1 MSARA
6 ASGTPWMLVAATLFA
21 IAWGGNEFTPL
32 LVMYRNEG
40 MDPVVVDSLLFAYV
54 LGIVPGLAVSGPLS
68 DRIGRRPVTLPAP
81 WIGILGS
88 ALLALGGDSPAL
100 LAAGRVLCGIALGI
114 AMAAGGSWLKELS
127 QAPYDT
133 DSDSLAGAR
142 RQGLSL
148 TSGFAIGAI
157 VAGVL
162 AEWAPANHV
171 VPYLVHIALS
181 VPIALLVARVP
192 ETNLR
197 HSTET
202 LAEEADAAAD
212 GIGALV
218 RSPRF
223 LWLVL
228 PLAPWVFGAAATAYA
243 IIPKLLAPVV
253 TGAPIAFSGLL
264 CLVCLGAGFFIQG
277 FVRRL
282 YSPGTILLVQIA
294 CGFIVV
300 GMLLAAL
307 VAGELAHPGLAI
319 AVGLLGA
326 VVLGAGYGTTLQSC
340 LLEVQRLADRRNL
353 AALTAVFYTLAYIGF
368 AFPMILAALA
378 TSLSYSVMLAFGAAV
393 GLIYL
398 LVVTARNHREG
409 GIHVAH

>member
-1 MSARA
+1 MSTTSRM
-6 ASGTPWMLVAATLFA
+6 SGHWMLVAATMFA

-68 DRIGRRPVTLPAP
+68 DRLGRRPVTLPAP
-81 WIGILGS
+81 WIGIAGS
-88 ALLALGGDSPAL
+88 ALLALGGDNPAL

-114 AMAAGGSWLKELS
+114 VMAAGGSWLKELS
-127 QAPYDT
+127 QPPHDPAADI
-133 DSDSLAGAR
+133 LAGAR

-157 VAGVL
+157 VAAVL

-181 VPIALLVARVP
+181 VPLALLLVRAP

-197 HSTET
+197 LVDEPVPAT
-202 LAEEADAAAD
+202 AEVAAA
-212 GIGALV
+212 GLGALL

-228 PLAPWVFGAAATAYA
+228 PMAPWVFGAAGTAYA

-253 TGAPIAFSGLL
+253 TGAPIAFSGVL
-264 CLVCLGAGFFIQG
+264 CLVCLGAGFFVQG

-282 YSPGTILLVQIA
+282 YSPGTITLAQVA
-294 CGFIVV
+294 CGFVAA
-300 GMLLAAL
+300 GMLLAAF
-307 VAGELAHPGLAI
+307 VAGTLSQPAVAI
-319 AVGLLGA
+319 TVGLLGA
-326 VVLGAGYGTTLQSC
+326 IVLGAGYGTTLQSC
-340 LLEVQRLADRRNL
+340 LLEVQRLAGSRNL
-353 AALTAVFYTLAYIGF
+353 AALTAVFYALSYIGF
-368 AFPMILAALA
+368 AFPMILAAL
-378 TSLSYSVMLAFGAAV
+378 SEPLSYSVMLAFGAAV
-393 GLIYL
+393 GLVYL
-398 LVVTARNHREG
+398 AIVTARNRRG
-409 GIHVAH
+409 GIHVTR

>member
-1 MSARA
+1 MSTTSRM
-6 ASGTPWMLVAATLFA
+6 SGHWMLVAATMFA

-68 DRIGRRPVTLPAP
+68 DRLGRRPVTLPAP
-81 WIGILGS
+81 WIGIAGS
-88 ALLALGGDSPAL
+88 ALLALGGHNPAP

-114 AMAAGGSWLKELS
+114 VMAAGGSWLKELS
-127 QAPYDT
+127 QPPHDPAEDT
-133 DSDSLAGAR
+133 LAGAR

-157 VAGVL
+157 VAAVL

-181 VPIALLVARVP
+181 VTLALLLVRAP

-197 HSTET
+197 HDDEPVPATAET
-202 LAEEADAAAD
+202 AAA
-212 GIGALV
+212 GLGTLL

-228 PLAPWVFGAAATAYA
+228 PMAPWVFGAAGTAYA

-264 CLVCLGAGFFIQG
+264 CLVCLGAGFFVQG

-282 YSPGTILLVQIA
+282 YSPGTITLAQVA
-294 CGFIVV
+294 CGFVAA

-307 VAGELAHPGLAI
+307 VAGTLSQPAVAI
-319 AVGLLGA
+319 TVGLLGA

-340 LLEVQRLADRRNL
+340 LLEVQRLAGSRIL
-353 AALTAVFYTLAYIGF
+353 AAFTAVFYALSYIGF
-368 AFPMILAALA
+368 AFPMILAAL
-378 TSLSYSVMLAFGAAV
+378 SECLSYSVMLAFGAAV
-393 GLIYL
+393 GLVYL
-398 LVVTARNHREG
+398 AIVTARNRRG
-409 GIHVAH
+409 GIHVTR

>member
-1 MSARA
+1 
-6 ASGTPWMLVAATLFA
+6 MLVAATMFA

-54 LGIVPGLAVSGPLS
+54 VGIVPGLAVSGPLS
-68 DRIGRRPVTLPAP
+68 DRLGRRPVTLPAP
-81 WIGILGS
+81 WIGIAGS
-88 ALLALGGDSPAL
+88 ALLALGGHNPAP
-100 LAAGRVLCGIALGI
+100 LAAGRALCGIALGI
-114 AMAAGGSWLKELS
+114 VMAAGGSWLKELS
-127 QAPYDT
+127 QSPHGPTADT
-133 DSDSLAGAR
+133 LAGAR

-157 VAGVL
+157 VAAVL

-181 VPIALLVARVP
+181 VPLALLLIRAP
-192 ETNLR
+192 ETNSR
-197 HSTET
+197 HDEPVPPT
-202 LAEEADAAAD
+202 AEAAAARL
-212 GIGALV
+212 GALL

-228 PLAPWVFGAAATAYA
+228 PMAPWVFGAAGTAYA

-264 CLVCLGAGFFIQG
+264 CLACLGAGFFVQG

-282 YSPGTILLVQIA
+282 YSPGTITLAQVA
-294 CGFIVV
+294 CGFVAA

-307 VAGELAHPGLAI
+307 MAGTLAQPAVAI
-319 AVGLLGA
+319 TVGLLGA
-326 VVLGAGYGTTLQSC
+326 VGLGAGYGTTLQSC
-340 LLEVQRLADRRNL
+340 LLEVQRLAGSRNL
-353 AALTAVFYTLAYIGF
+353 AALTAVFYALSYIGF
-368 AFPMILAALA
+368 AFPMILAALSE
-378 TSLSYSVMLAFGAAV
+378 SLSYSVMLAFGAAV
-393 GLIYL
+393 GLVYL
-398 LVVTARNHREG
+398 AIVTARNRRG
-409 GIHVAH
+409 GIHVTR